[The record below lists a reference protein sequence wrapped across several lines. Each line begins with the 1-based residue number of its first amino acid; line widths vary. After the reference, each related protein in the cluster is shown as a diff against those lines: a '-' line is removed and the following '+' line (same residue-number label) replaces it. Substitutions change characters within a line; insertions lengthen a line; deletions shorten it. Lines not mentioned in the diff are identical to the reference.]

1 MIGVDFDPAASS
13 PFTRSCLVA
22 FQPTPSAEA
31 LVRALERGHAL
42 HAARAANPILGGALE
57 RLADWQSRRLAQTYA
72 DLKRDPRYAEAIAFF
87 QSDLYGAQDFSR
99 RDADLARIVPV
110 MTRMLPDGVITT
122 TARAMELS
130 VLSHELDARLL
141 EHLPRANGEF
151 TVEEYCRAFR
161 RMGRMS
167 ERRRQVDLIGE
178 VGTALD
184 RYVRRPMV
192 RSALALMR
200 APARAAG
207 LGELQT
213 FLERGFDAFRTM
225 RGAETFLTT
234 ISTRENALIDAIFDG
249 ANAPFPEPPL
259 KRRSQGAVPGR

>member
-1 MIGVDFDPAASS
+1 MPHE
-13 PFTRSCLVA
+13 
-22 FQPTPSAEA
+22 PTPSARD

-42 HAARAANPILGGALE
+42 HAARAANPILAGALE
-57 RLADWQSRRLAQTYA
+57 RVADWQSRRLAHTYA
-72 DLKRDPRYAEAIAFF
+72 DLRRDPRYAEAIAFF
-87 QSDLYGAQDFSR
+87 QSDLYGGQDFSR

-110 MTRMLPDGVITT
+110 MTRMLPDAVIAT

-141 EHLPRANGEF
+141 EHLPRADGEF

-161 RMGRMS
+161 RAGRMAD
-167 ERRRQVDLIGE
+167 RRRQVDLIGV

-184 RYVRRPMV
+184 RYVRKPLL

-225 RGAETFLTT
+225 KGADGFLAT
-234 ISTRENALIDAIFDG
+234 IATRENAVIDSIFDG
-249 ANAPFPEPPL
+249 ANAPFPEPPP
-259 KRRSQGAVPGR
+259 KGRV